1 MPNSEYREVTLRD
14 GRTLAFTEVGSPSG
28 RPIIYCHGAP
38 SSRVE
43 GNLIVNGATASALGL
58 RVIVPDRPG
67 MGHSQSQPGRR
78 IIDWSND
85 VVDLAAALDLETFA
99 VLGSSGGAPY
109 AAACGALIPER
120 VRVVGVLGGVAPA
133 DAPGF
138 LSSMSGPLRM
148 MFRLG
153 RSAPAVLRILFRLN
167 LRAVRRGGARASE
180 RMAAWAPEPDRILLQ
195 RADVSGGFMA
205 CFEEACRQ
213 GPAGPAEDLSLIAR
227 PWGFELGAV
236 KVPVLLW
243 HGELDRNVPVAAGR
257 YLTSA
262 FPNCRATFYPE
273 DAHLSV
279 PLNHQEE
286 ILGALAAA
294 FGDGPPNPRM
304 EPTRREGEA
313 ARLIRNR

>member
-1 MPNSEYREVTLRD
+1 MPNSEYHEVTLRG
-14 GRTLAFTEVGSPSG
+14 GRTLAFAEYGSPSG

-43 GNLIVNGATASALGL
+43 GDLIVNSTAASVLGL

-67 MGHSQSQPGRR
+67 MGRSQAQPGRR
-78 IIDWSND
+78 IVDWAND
-85 VVDLAAALDLETFA
+85 VVDLSLALKLGTFA

-109 AAACGALIPER
+109 AAVCGALIPSR
-120 VRVVGVLGGVAPA
+120 VNVIGVLGGVAPP

-148 MFRLG
+148 MFRLA
-153 RSAPAVLRILFRLN
+153 RSAPAVLRVLFRLN
-167 LRAVRRGGARASE
+167 LRAIRRGGTRAGE
-180 RMAAWAPEPDRILLQ
+180 RTAALAPEPDRLLLQ
-195 RADVSGGFMA
+195 RPEVRDGFMA

-213 GPAGPAEDLSLIAR
+213 GPAGPVEDMGLLAR
-227 PWGFELGAV
+227 PWGFDLAAV

-243 HGELDRNVPVAAGR
+243 HGELDRNVPIAAGR
-257 YLTSA
+257 YLASA
-262 FPNCRATFYPE
+262 FPNCRATFFAK

-286 ILGALAAA
+286 IFGALAAA
-294 FGDGPPNPRM
+294 FGL
-304 EPTRREGEA
+304 A
-313 ARLIRNR
+313 KSI